1 MEFTELWNPSIVFYG
16 VRDEARTS
24 SSNDGRDCNSAVML
38 SLACRCDSL
47 ISEVEESPYAS
58 IRKAFVI
65 WQMRNA
71 R

>member
-1 MEFTELWNPSIVFYG
+1 MVSETKRRHPVPTTAGIATVQQCFL
-16 VRDEARTS
+16 
-24 SSNDGRDCNSAVML
+24 GRVGA
-38 SLACRCDSL
+38 DSL
-47 ISEVEESPYAS
+47 MSEVEESPYAS